1 MATEPRRGG
10 ERVVRQG
17 QRGAAVASKP
27 LRDLFDSYL
36 AHHRKSASSSL
47 RRMLRAPVASL
58 TTWLVMGIALA
69 LPVGLMLVLGTLQSL
84 SSGWDQAARINVY
97 LKADVDSNQ
106 ALQLVGTLKARPAIA
121 DVKYVSKDQALA
133 TFRQSS
139 GLGDALD
146 YLQENPLPDTLIVS
160 PMDSARNAASLKA
173 LVQSLQALPQV
184 DSVQVDLA
192 WLERL
197 NAIAAVLV
205 SAIWILGLVLA
216 AAVVLVIGNTI
227 RLSIES
233 RRDEIVVAKL
243 VGGTD
248 AFVRRPFLYTGLWYG
263 LGGSI
268 VAVMLVEISL
278 AWLNGPVSHLAS
290 LYGSHFALSGPG
302 FAGSLGLLLIGMLFG
317 WLGAWLAVMRHLR
330 EIEPT

>member
-1 MATEPRRGG
+1 MATEPRRGS
-10 ERVVRQG
+10 EQVRTG
-17 QRGAAVASKP
+17 QRGAAVARNP
-27 LRDLFDSYL
+27 VRDLFDSYL
-36 AHHRKSASSSL
+36 AHHRKSAAGSL

-58 TTWLVMGIALA
+58 MTWLVMGIALA
-69 LPVGLMLVLGTLQSL
+69 LPVGLMLVLGAVQSL

-106 ALQLVGTLKARPAIA
+106 ALQLVQTLKARPAIA
-121 DVKYVSKDQALA
+121 DVEYISKAQALA
-133 TFRQSS
+133 RFRQSS

-146 YLQENPLPDTLIVS
+146 YLQENPLPDTLVVS
-160 PMDSARNAASLKA
+160 PMDMMRNAASLKT

-197 NAIAAVLV
+197 NAIAGVLV
-205 SAIWILGLVLA
+205 NAIWILGLVLA

-227 RLSIES
+227 RLAIEN

-263 LGGSI
+263 LGGSV
-268 VAVMLVEISL
+268 VAMLLVEVAL
-278 AWLNGPVSHLAS
+278 AWLNEPVSHLAS
-290 LYGSHFALSGPG
+290 LYGSRFELSGPG
-302 FAGSLGLLLIGMLFG
+302 FSGSLGLLLVGMLFG
-317 WLGAWLAVMRHLR
+317 WLGAWFAVKRHLR
-330 EIEPT
+330 AIEPT